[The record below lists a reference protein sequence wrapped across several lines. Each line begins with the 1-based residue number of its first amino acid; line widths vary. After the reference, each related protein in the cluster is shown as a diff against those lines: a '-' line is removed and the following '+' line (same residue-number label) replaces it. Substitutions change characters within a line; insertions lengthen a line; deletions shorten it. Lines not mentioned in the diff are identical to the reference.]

1 MQKYLIFGLII
12 ALSVCTAPVA
22 ACCSCDQFTQ
32 GYWKNHPDWPSPP
45 CGVDYGKFFSSGQTW
60 LEVLQTPPKGGNA
73 YYILAH
79 QYIAAKLNVCNGC
92 WAPCGI
98 CTAEEL
104 FNKYTP
110 ADIGGLKGN
119 DPLRQQFLELA
130 AYLDD
135 YNNRN
140 LNT

>member
-1 MQKYLIFGLII
+1 MQKYLILGLII
-12 ALSVCTAPVA
+12 ALTVCTAPVA

-32 GYWKNHPDWPSPP
+32 GYWKNHPDNWR
-45 CGVDYGKFFSSGQTW
+45 CLTDTGFFYSGQTW

-110 ADIGGLKGN
+110 ADIGTLKGN

-135 YNNRN
+135 YNNRI

>member
-1 MQKYLIFGLII
+1 MRRRLR
-12 ALSVCTAPVA
+12 
-22 ACCSCDQFTQ
+22 
-32 GYWKNHPDWPSPP
+32 
-45 CGVDYGKFFSSGQTW
+45 
-60 LEVLQTPPKGGNA
+60 EVLLFGSDLARGPADTTERRQC

-110 ADIGGLKGN
+110 ADIGTLKGN